1 MRKRARIA
9 SNLGYRVR
17 AMPDFAKLAAASTI
31 ARGLAMDAV
40 HACSSGHLGLPLG
53 AAEIGAV
60 LYGDLLRHDPSD
72 PHWLNRD
79 RFVLSAGHGSMFL
92 YAWLHLAGYPLSLDD
107 IRRFRQWESKTP
119 GHPEFHYTEGVEATT
134 GPLGQGVGNAVGHA
148 VAARM
153 LAARYNTKDHTIV
166 DHTVYCL
173 AGDGCLQEGVA
184 AEAAAFAGHF
194 KLDNLILIYDA
205 NDVTLDAMAA
215 RTQSE
220 DTGKRF
226 EAYGFEIFTIEQGND
241 LEAVHRV
248 LGQARAS
255 KSGKPKF
262 VIARTLIGKGIPE
275 VAGTQKAHG
284 EGGAKFIDQARKS
297 LGLPQEH
304 FYVSEEVKQFF
315 ARRKE
320 ELGKQRAAWE
330 ATFQAWRAKN
340 PALAQELDDAL
351 ARKVPADL
359 DARVPAFPAGTKV
372 ATRKAGETVLQ
383 AVAEAVPSLIGSS
396 ADLYGSTFNYIASST
411 DFDPEH
417 PGGRNIRAGI
427 REHGMGAILNGI
439 AYHGGLRPSG
449 ATFLVFA
456 DYLRPS
462 IRLAALSHLPVV
474 YIFTHDSVGV
484 GEDGPTHQPVE
495 TVAGL
500 RAIVDLDVIRPADAE
515 ETAGAWIAAL
525 ERTDGPTVLALTRQA
540 VPLLPGDAAA
550 KREGVR
556 RGGYVLV
563 KETAALETIL
573 IATGSEVQHA
583 VAAAQQLGPGVR
595 VVSMPCIE
603 RFTRQDH
610 AYREAVLPAACTR
623 RVSIEAGVTFGWHR
637 WVGSKGIALG
647 IDRYGTSAPGDMVMD
662 RLGMN
667 PKAIVQAVQDLVP

>member
-1 MRKRARIA
+1 
-9 SNLGYRVR
+9 
-17 AMPDFAKLAAASTI
+17 MPDFAKLAAACTM

-53 AAEIGAV
+53 AAEVGAA
-60 LYGDLLRHDPSD
+60 LYGDLLRHDPSE

-92 YAWLHLAGYPLSLDD
+92 YSWLHLSGYPVSIDD

-119 GHPEFHYTEGVEATT
+119 GHPEYHYTEGVEATT

-148 VAARM
+148 VAAKM
-153 LAARYNTKDHTIV
+153 LAARYNTQEHTIF
-166 DHTVYCL
+166 DLTVYCL

-184 AEAAAFAGHF
+184 AEAASFAGHF
-194 KLDNLILIYDA
+194 KLDNLVLIYDA
-205 NDVTLDAMAA
+205 NDVTLDAMAVK
-215 RTQSE
+215 TQSE
-220 DTGKRF
+220 DTAKRF
-226 EAYGFEIFTIEQGND
+226 EAYGFEVLHVEQGND

-255 KSGKPKF
+255 KSGKPRF
-262 VIARTLIGKGIPE
+262 VVAHTQIGKGIPE

-284 EGGAKFIDQARKS
+284 EGGAKFVDQARKS
-297 LGLPQEH
+297 LGLPPEH

-315 ARRKE
+315 AKRKE
-320 ELGKQRAAWE
+320 ALGKVRGAWE

-340 PALAQELDDAL
+340 PELARQLDEGT

-359 DARVPAFPAGTKV
+359 DARVPAFAAGTKV

-383 AVAEAVPSLIGSS
+383 AVAEAVPALIGSS

-427 REHGMGAILNGI
+427 REHGMGAIMNGI

-462 IRLAALSHLPVV
+462 IRLAALSHLPVI

-515 ETAGAWIAAL
+515 ETAGAWISAL

-540 VPLLPGDAAA
+540 VPMLPGDAAA

-556 RGGYVLV
+556 RGAYVLV

-583 VAAAQQLGPGVR
+583 VEAAKRLGPGVR

-603 RFTRQDH
+603 RFARQDRG
-610 AYREAVLPAACTR
+610 YQEAVLPAACTR
-623 RVSIEAGVTFGWHR
+623 RVSLEAGVTFGWHR
-637 WVGSKGIALG
+637 WVGSKGLALG
-647 IDRYGTSAPGDMVMD
+647 IDRYGTSAPGDIVLD

-667 PKAIVQAVQDLVP
+667 PQAIVQAVQELVP